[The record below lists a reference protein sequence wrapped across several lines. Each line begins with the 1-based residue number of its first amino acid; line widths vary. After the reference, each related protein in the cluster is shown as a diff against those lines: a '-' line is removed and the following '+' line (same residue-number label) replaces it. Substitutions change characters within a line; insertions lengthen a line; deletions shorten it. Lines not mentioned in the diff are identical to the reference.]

1 MYIAQLTKDRKMT
14 INERQELL
22 DWLYGLENFGIK
34 LGLENMKR
42 LLDGLG
48 NPQNN
53 YRTIHVAGTNGKG
66 SVCAITASVLSCEGY
81 VTGLY
86 TSPHFVDF
94 EERIKIDGK
103 CIKEEELLRYAGE
116 VREISEKIF
125 GNDRRQI
132 TFFEITTA
140 IAFLY
145 FSEKRVDYA
154 VIEVGL
160 GGRLD
165 ATNVIVPEISAI
177 THIALEHT
185 EYLGG
190 TLREIAREKAGIIKR
205 NVPVLTAETLN
216 EPIEEFVKISNDRET
231 ILEKAY
237 EIVDIITKENTFGY
251 LEFSS
256 YGISAHENLK
266 CRLWGEYQIPN
277 VTLAI
282 AIIEKMQRMGTY
294 VSDRAVMNGI
304 ESVFWPGRLQIAK
317 NSRGGVYIFD
327 SAHNPDAARALSK
340 SVSDV
345 TREKFLCVIG
355 VLSDKNLD
363 GIIESIAQISDDFI
377 CAEPV
382 TSRARSVDDIIKAVV
397 RAGKKA
403 VKANS
408 VPNAM
413 NIADEA
419 AGGRKVL
426 VTGSLRT
433 VGEAM
438 KWWFDSFGERL
449 WRND

>member
-1 MYIAQLTKDRKMT
+1 MS
-14 INERQELL
+14 NEERQELL
-22 DWLYGLENFGIK
+22 GWLYSLENFGIK

-42 LLDGLG
+42 LLDALG
-48 NPQNN
+48 NPQNS

-66 SVCAITASVLSCEGY
+66 SVCAITASVLSSEGY

-94 EERIKIDGK
+94 EERIKIDGV
-103 CIKEEELLRYAGE
+103 CIKEEELLQYAAK
-116 VREISEKIF
+116 VRKISEEIF
-125 GNDRRQI
+125 GSDRRQI

-145 FSEKRVDYA
+145 FAEKRVDYA

-165 ATNVIVPEISAI
+165 ATNVIIPQISAI

-190 TLREIAREKAGIIKR
+190 TLREIAREKAGIIKKG
-205 NVPVLTAETLN
+205 VPVLTAETQN
-216 EPIEEFVKISNDRET
+216 EPLEEFINISKERDT
-231 ILEKAY
+231 TLEKAY
-237 EIVDIITKENTFGY
+237 EIVDIATKENTFGR
-251 LEFSS
+251 LKFSA
-256 YGISAHENLK
+256 YGISAYENLE
-266 CRLWGEYQIPN
+266 CPLWGAYQIPN
-277 VTLAI
+277 ITLAF
-282 AIIEKMQRMGTY
+282 AIIERMQRMGTY
-294 VSDRAVMNGI
+294 ISDRAVRNGI
-304 ESVFWPGRLQIAK
+304 AAVFWPGRLQIAK
-317 NSRGGVYIFD
+317 HGNGGVYVFD
-327 SAHNPDAARALSK
+327 SAHNPDAAHALSA
-340 SVSDV
+340 SVSDI
-345 TREKFLCVIG
+345 TAEKFLCVIG

-363 GIIESIAQISDDFI
+363 GIIESIARISYEFI
-377 CAEPV
+377 CAAPV
-382 TSRARSVDDIIKAVV
+382 TSRARRVDDIVKAVE

-403 VKANS
+403 VKAES
-408 VPNAM
+408 VSGAM
-413 NIADEA
+413 NIAGKY

-438 KWWFDSFGERL
+438 KWWYDSFGERL